1 MPVFHPHSNP
11 LTPGRGRIKRPFR
24 HARMGT
30 RWKAVMTTRTK
41 SITADELLAMPR
53 GDGKRY
59 ELIRGVLIQKMPTGT
74 PHGLTVSNTDFVLNQ
89 YCRSTDYGDT
99 VAADPGYL
107 LDRDPD
113 TVRAPDIAWFAP
125 GRLTSVGPGFRN
137 WPLTWRWKSNH
148 PATPIP
154 KWPPRRQCGSATVR
168 NNRGCST
175 RSALPSRSTAQTPSR

>member
-1 MPVFHPHSNP
+1 
-11 LTPGRGRIKRPFR
+11 
-24 HARMGT
+24 
-30 RWKAVMTTRTK
+30 MTTRTK

-89 YCRSTDYGDT
+89 YCRSNDYGDT

-125 GRLTSVGPGFRN
+125 GKLTSVGPGFPELAPDLAVEVKSPSNSNPEMAAKAAMWLSYGSQQSWVLDPERTAVTVYRPN
-137 WPLTWRWKSNH
+137 AEPVTLTEDDTLDGGALLPGFTS
-148 PATPIP
+148 PI
-154 KWPPRRQCGSATVR
+154 WQLFRRRRQTI
-168 NNRGCST
+168 
-175 RSALPSRSTAQTPSR
+175 